1 MSTIFGIRKL
11 AWEIVPERE
20 LLDLAEATQRFAPD
34 RLAIQAS
41 GRVGM
46 GFQPYYTHTRSQL
59 DSGPVADDH
68 GNLLSFDGR
77 LDNYQNLA
85 RELGLES
92 ALTPDSQ
99 IVLAAFRRWG
109 EACFSHF
116 VGDWGIALWSERD
129 QSLYLAR
136 DHAGTRTLYFHN
148 DTGVLRWATLLE
160 TFFVGG
166 TTMEL
171 DEDYAA
177 CYLAS
182 RPIRDLTPY
191 KGIRAVLPAHYM
203 VFQNQKVS
211 RKPHWEWMVRDT
223 IRYSS
228 NKDYE
233 EHFFE
238 LFKQSVAR
246 RTGPGAPILAQ
257 LSGGMDST
265 SIVCMSD
272 HIRRSLDPDADIL
285 DTISFYDDSEP
296 SLNDRPYFTAVEEH
310 RGKVGVHMDTSF
322 SHRTFEPH
330 NAANGTYLLPGAD
343 SSAID
348 REREFHRLIDSRN
361 YRVILSGTGG
371 DEVLGGVPIPTPELS
386 DDLVT
391 GNLSHLLKAS
401 IRWCLLERS
410 PLIFSLVQT
419 LKHAILIYQD
429 HPRTSGAA
437 FPEWIPARLRRR
449 VRALAARDVLT
460 ASRLGLRPTIIDNG
474 ISWWSVMESMPHLF
488 PSLLSRFE
496 YRYPLLDRDLVGFL
510 FSIPREQLFRPGRK
524 RSLMRR
530 ALVSIVPPVVLERR
544 RKAYQLRMPLLT
556 MQHAGPRLY
565 SLFTNCELARS
576 GLIKP
581 ESLESELTLTLRS
594 GEPQWWHA
602 LLRATDLELWV
613 RTNAMTTE
621 PTPRSP
627 RPTKVLP
634 A

>member
-1 MSTIFGIRKL
+1 MSTIFGVRKP
-11 AWEIVPERE
+11 AGETVAERE
-20 LLDLAEATQRFAPD
+20 LLHLAEATQHFAPD
-34 RLAIQAS
+34 GLSVRVS

-59 DSGPVADDH
+59 ENGPVADEC

-77 LDNYQNLA
+77 LDNYENLA
-85 RELGLES
+85 RELGLET

-116 VGDWGIALWSERD
+116 VGDWGIALWSEQD
-129 QSLYLAR
+129 QSLYFAR
-136 DHAGTRTLYFHN
+136 DHAGTRTLYFQN
-148 DTGVLRWATLLE
+148 NKDSLRWSTHLD

-166 TTMEL
+166 TTTEL

-203 VFQNQKVS
+203 VFQNQQVS

-228 NKDYE
+228 DKDYE
-233 EHFFE
+233 EHFFA
-238 LFKQSVAR
+238 LFKQSVER

-272 HIRRSLDPDADIL
+272 HIRRSLDPNADIL
-285 DTISFYDDSEP
+285 DTISFYDDLEP
-296 SLNDRPYFTAVEEH
+296 SLNDRPYFTAVEAH
-310 RGKVGVHMDTSF
+310 RGKVGVHMDSSF

-330 NAANGTYLLPGAD
+330 NSANGTYLLPGAD
-343 SSAID
+343 SSAICQ
-348 REREFHRLIDSRN
+348 ERAFHQLIEHRN
-361 YRVILSGTGG
+361 YRVILSGIGG
-371 DEVLGGVPIPTPELS
+371 DEVLGGVPIPTPELA
-386 DDLVT
+386 DDLVA
-391 GNLSHLLKAS
+391 GNLGHLLKSS
-401 IRWCLLERS
+401 IRWCLLDRS

-419 LKHAILIYQD
+419 LKHAIFIYQGHTLTRGD
-429 HPRTSGAA
+429 AL
-437 FPEWIPARLRRR
+437 PEWITAGLKRR
-449 VRALAARDVLT
+449 VRALATRNVLK
-460 ASRLGLRPTIIDNG
+460 ASRLGLRPTTIDNG

-488 PSLLSRFE
+488 PSLLSRLE

-530 ALVSIVPPVVLERR
+530 ALVSFIPPVVLERR

-556 MQHAGPRLY
+556 MQHAGARLH
-565 SLFTNCELARS
+565 SLFANSELARTD
-576 GLIKP
+576 LIKP
-581 ESLESELTLTLRS
+581 GSLESQLTLTLRS
-594 GEPQWWHA
+594 GEPQWWQA

-613 RTNAMTTE
+613 RTNGMTTE
-621 PTPRSP
+621 PTPRSL

-634 A
+634 V